1 MFQDHYDS
9 QLDRFKESFL
19 TEAARCGRTDE
30 VASLIDLGARVDW
43 SPECEDTPLLAAVR
57 NNHID
62 VATILIANGADIH
75 RKTAGGNSAF
85 HLASMAGNEEMCAL
99 LLSATTGS
107 ESDGRNEEVACP
119 TLNSINDEG
128 LTPFD
133 IAVEK
138 GYWALG
144 QTLKNISDTTLDGG
158 DNLSDDSNEDD
169 QIRDKF
175 LAHGSKEK
183 ERSSANDDD
192 NVNLSD
198 LSWHHDKIT
207 LENRQITDLDIQRL
221 VEQNAQLRREEED
234 SRQTCINAE
243 NAILILEKRCETL
256 EKEKRDFVK
265 ILNEGFESGSISQ
278 KSLDEIEAI
287 EEQMRV
293 ALDRIVNIKMSKI
306 SEQVE
311 NRTCV
316 VCQVEPKTVL
326 LMPCRHLCICR
337 ECSENEKL
345 VSCPLCRR
353 NIVEKITVYS

>member
-1 MFQDHYDS
+1 MFQEHYDS

-75 RKTAGGNSAF
+75 RKTAGGNSAL

-107 ESDGRNEEVACP
+107 ESNGRNEEVACP
-119 TLNSINDEG
+119 TLNSVNDEG

-133 IAVEK
+133 IAVEQ

-158 DNLSDDSNEDD
+158 GSNLCDDSNDDD
-169 QIRDKF
+169 QIRDRF
-175 LAHGSKEK
+175 LAHGRKDQES
-183 ERSSANDDD
+183 NDDD
-192 NVNLSD
+192 NFNLSE
-198 LSWHHDKIT
+198 LSWQHENIT
-207 LENRQITDLDIQRL
+207 SINRQATDLDIHRL
-221 VEQNAQLRREEED
+221 VEENAQLRKAED
-234 SRQTCINAE
+234 ESRQTCANAE
-243 NAILILEKRCETL
+243 NAILILEKRCETI
-256 EKEKRDFVK
+256 EKEKRDFMK
-265 ILNEGFESGSISQ
+265 NMNEAFESGSISQ
-278 KSLDEIEAI
+278 KSLEEIEAI
-287 EEQMRV
+287 EEQMRA
-293 ALDRIVNIKMSKI
+293 ALDRIVNIKMTKL

-337 ECSENEKL
+337 ECSENPKL

-353 NIVEKITVYS
+353 NIAEKITVYS